1 MDRSG
6 SPVFWYGSGVWICGF
21 GVWIGV
27 YILTRIC
34 SPRTIAFIRGSVA
47 SARWPWHNQSR
58 NLMIWT
64 VAIPLFH
71 FAAGQSLLIG
81 QHTVSRD
88 NSLTHGLDRRVRK
101 KSWYIPVSLSNFAST
116 DLHPS
121 KRGNGGSAS
130 TRHTRA
136 EDVKDFSTPKCTL
149 WKKSVS
155 KKSIARWSSKSKPS
169 KMVGATSHGN
179 DVPMVSSQIGCIVT
193 SSYGSATRLFLSSC
207 SGPARHFQ
215 QIPRQGF
222 LDDAAFGACPK
233 VRVKRPTF
241 ERAGRSPL
249 WARWQNQTF
258 SSPWPRPSCKR
269 LLASAA
275 NADNK
280 VERASGLAT
289 SFIMVAIK
297 QWVLHVFPT

>member
-71 FAAGQSLLIG
+71 FAAGQALLIG

-149 WKKSVS
+149 WKNLS

-207 SGPARHFQ
+207 SWPARHFQ